1 LVIALALG
9 AWRTRGWIPDRT
21 IWMVSASFR
30 AQKPLTTHPGPRQH
44 SLQWRATRQVLKP
57 VEHEADPAQPDNYA
71 DAGWPFGA
79 DGGYLITG
87 GTRRADAVMTRE
99 LAASPPGRR
108 RQGACSTSQPGGF
121 MNIVRKTVRRIER
134 LEALDKVAK
143 PLAGTVGRAV
153 RPRVVRNL
161 LSGTYLGEP
170 QHPVLT
176 DLPIGAWVMSALLDA
191 VGGPAAEAAA
201 DLLVAAGVVAAVP
214 TVAAGLNDWSD
225 TAGPETRVGLV
236 HATLNT
242 TALSLYLA
250 SLIARARG
258 RRRSGKALGLA
269 GLGVLTG
276 GAYLGGHLSF
286 VMGVD
291 VNRTAWEQR
300 PDQWTPVLADTE
312 LADGTLRNAD
322 AAGAAVL
329 LYRTAGTVYALA
341 STCSHMGGPLEEG
354 TISDGCVTC
363 PWHGSTFRFAD
374 GTIVRGP
381 ASTPQPCY
389 QTRIQDGRIEVRAFT

>member
-1 LVIALALG
+1 
-9 AWRTRGWIPDRT
+9 
-21 IWMVSASFR
+21 
-30 AQKPLTTHPGPRQH
+30 
-44 SLQWRATRQVLKP
+44 
-57 VEHEADPAQPDNYA
+57 
-71 DAGWPFGA
+71 
-79 DGGYLITG
+79 
-87 GTRRADAVMTRE
+87 
-99 LAASPPGRR
+99 
-108 RQGACSTSQPGGF
+108 
-121 MNIVRKTVRRIER
+121 MNILRRMVRRLER

-153 RPRVVRNL
+153 RARVVRNL

-176 DLPIGAWVMSALLDA
+176 DLPIGAWVMSAMLDV
-191 VGGPAAEAAA
+191 VGGPAAEGPA

-214 TVAAGLNDWSD
+214 TAAAGLNDWSD
-225 TAGPETRVGLV
+225 TAGPETRIGLV
-236 HATLNT
+236 HAALNT

-258 RRRSGKALGLA
+258 RRRGGKALSLA

-286 VMGVD
+286 GMGVN
-291 VNRTAWEQR
+291 VNRTGWEQR

-312 LADGTLRNAD
+312 LADGTLRKAD
-322 AAGAAVL
+322 AAGVPVL
-329 LYRTAGTVYALA
+329 LYRTAGTVYALD
-341 STCSHMGGPLEEG
+341 STCTHMGGPLEEG
-354 TISDGCVTC
+354 TISDGCVIC

-381 ASTPQPCY
+381 ASTPEPCY